1 MKIKG
6 SLIVMSGLLLSVALC
21 SLSLPQQEPRQEK
34 AKNLKV
40 LPKDISHEEL
50 ENVMRGFKNALGV
63 KCSFC
68 HDPRKDDPKKLDF
81 AGDDNKHKAIA
92 RDMMRMTARINKKYF
107 RENGHETL
115 KVTCFT
121 CHNGNEEPKSQP
133 EIAGAEK
140 K

>member
-1 MKIKG
+1 
-6 SLIVMSGLLLSVALC
+6 MSGLLISVVLC
-21 SLSLPQQEPRQEK
+21 SLTFPPGDKQEQK

-63 KCSFC
+63 KCGFC

-81 AGDDNKHKAIA
+81 AGDENKHKAIA

-107 RENGHETL
+107 KESGNEAL
-115 KVTCFT
+115 KVTCYT
-121 CHNGNEEPKSQP
+121 CHHGNKEPVSQP
-133 EIAGAEK
+133 EVTAGEK